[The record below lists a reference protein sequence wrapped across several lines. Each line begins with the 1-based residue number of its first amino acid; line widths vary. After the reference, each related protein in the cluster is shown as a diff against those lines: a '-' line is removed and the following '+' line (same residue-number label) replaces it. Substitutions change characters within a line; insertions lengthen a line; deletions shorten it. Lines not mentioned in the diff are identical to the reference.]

1 MTPEGKVKDRVK
13 KILKELYRDVYI
25 YMPVA
30 IGYGRRAAPDF
41 FVVIEGMMFGI
52 ETKANGNTP
61 TELQERE
68 MRALRRAGACV
79 LVINEDNVESLPNL
93 ISDALNQHYI
103 TPHSKR

>member
-13 KILKELYRDVYI
+13 KILKKLYADVYI

-30 IGYGRRAAPDF
+30 NGYGRRAAPDF
-41 FVVIEGMMFGI
+41 FIIIEGLMFGI
-52 ETKANGNTP
+52 ETKANGNVP

-79 LVINEDNVESLPNL
+79 LVINEDNVESLPDL
-93 ISDALNQHYI
+93 IADALNEHYLKLQ
-103 TPHSKR
+103 SKR